1 LPDHTSE
8 ANQNATAKTKPTS
21 SPQAR
26 LVFWL
31 WLGYWVCLFTVMH
44 LHKPPGAALVVRL
57 GDKVVHCAV
66 YLVLAALGGWAALR
80 RGRSLDIRWAVRWWI
95 IYAVYAAAD
104 ELLQPLANRHC
115 QFGDWLADAAGVTL
129 ALILL
134 TFLGRFRRSTG

>member
-1 LPDHTSE
+1 
-8 ANQNATAKTKPTS
+8 
-21 SPQAR
+21 
-26 LVFWL
+26 
-31 WLGYWVCLFTVMH
+31 MH
-44 LHKPPGAALVVRL
+44 LPKPPGAALVARF

-80 RGRSLDIRWAVRWWI
+80 RGGSLGIRWAIRWWI

-115 QFGDWLADAAGVTL
+115 QFSDWLADATGVTL

-134 TFLGRFRRSTG
+134 TFLGRFHRSTG